1 MVELEKYKKILEK
14 SNDRLVPANPN
25 TDSVYRFLFKHLKIY
40 YNPNIHKDKKF
51 REVYESIV
59 EEGYNPT
66 KYNYITV
73 TGKGGNV
80 LDGKKRIKAMHL
92 AGVSPTTSILVK
104 VVKVVGPSS
113 EKEKLT
119 FLHKGVI
126 IFFLILTLLT
136 FLLSKIIGLFL

>member
-1 MVELEKYKKILEK
+1 
-14 SNDRLVPANPN
+14 
-25 TDSVYRFLFKHLKIY
+25 
-40 YNPNIHKDKKF
+40 
-51 REVYESIV
+51 
-59 EEGYNPT
+59 
-66 KYNYITV
+66 
-73 TGKGGNV
+73 
-80 LDGKKRIKAMHL
+80 MHL